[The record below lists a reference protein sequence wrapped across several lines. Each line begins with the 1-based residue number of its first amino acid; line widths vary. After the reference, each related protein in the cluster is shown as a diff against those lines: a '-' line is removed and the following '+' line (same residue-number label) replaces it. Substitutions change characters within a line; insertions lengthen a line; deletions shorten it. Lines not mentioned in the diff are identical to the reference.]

1 MYPPHQRTSKSISAV
16 KKRKDRL
23 PPQLTT
29 VLQWQDLHKKK
40 PSRLSCQC
48 HDNRLIRK
56 RPLSGNQKH
65 RTSLGKSTEVLH
77 RKYGGFMQRSPMF
90 LNPHIHTSG
99 GCLNNLEAVSTSP
112 QKSFMK
118 KTYISY
124 TAWRKIQQTKAFS
137 GEG

>member
-1 MYPPHQRTSKSISAV
+1 MLEVA
-16 KKRKDRL
+16 
-23 PPQLTT
+23 
-29 VLQWQDLHKKK
+29 
-40 PSRLSCQC
+40 
-48 HDNRLIRK
+48 
-56 RPLSGNQKH
+56 KH

-137 GEG
+137 GE

>member
-118 KTYISY
+118 KTYSSD